1 MGSVSSK
8 ASSVVNINMAKNK
21 DTLAEAEQFCTFR
34 DWNFTKD
41 QSNITSWTGVS
52 KIDVRKNFFSQR
64 VPRYW
69 NSLPETT
76 R

>member
-1 MGSVSSK
+1 MNND
-8 ASSVVNINMAKNK
+8 ASTWFAMA
-21 DTLAEAEQFCTFR
+21 
-34 DWNFTKD
+34 
-41 QSNITSWTGVS
+41 SNRERAGAANTRHSMETPRIVEGVS

-64 VPRYW
+64 VPKYW